1 MADESVLI
9 QQQLDHEMER
19 LFQHFEQDE
28 ERTARLAAALEQEST
43 AAALHF
49 ALFPRK
55 TRDGGLQPT
64 CREPVV
70 SMMAFVV
77 DIFSPHDGSVDLRV
91 LAECFT
97 PTADGSG
104 GAGAGGDDAANRPAE
119 GIVGLSY
126 QYKDEGGNM
135 VHISRG
141 KVRTPCDSSCARFPG
156 TVSPCPLDLVVGE
169 RDVSS
174 RATVDREG
182 RTYAEPRFESPLRRG
197 SDSLLHIARCCNLC
211 SRCTLRRDASLSTA

>member
-1 MADESVLI
+1 MADENLLI

-77 DIFSPHDGSVDLRV
+77 DIFSPHDGS
-91 LAECFT
+91 A
-97 PTADGSG
+97 
-104 GAGAGGDDAANRPAE
+104 
-119 GIVGLSY
+119 
-126 QYKDEGGNM
+126 
-135 VHISRG
+135 
-141 KVRTPCDSSCARFPG
+141 
-156 TVSPCPLDLVVGE
+156 PLPF
-169 RDVSS
+169 S
-174 RATVDREG
+174 
-182 RTYAEPRFESPLRRG
+182 
-197 SDSLLHIARCCNLC
+197 
-211 SRCTLRRDASLSTA
+211 

>member
-1 MADESVLI
+1 MKKGSRAVAKGWLEAYRGGRVAGEEKQGAMADESVLI

-77 DIFSPHDGSVDLRV
+77 DIFSPHDGSAPLPLLRDAV
-91 LAECFT
+91 PPAASAPGPCTAERCV
-97 PTADGSG
+97 PLG
-104 GAGAGGDDAANRPAE
+104 GAGAVRSLPSGASVATPA
-119 GIVGLSY
+119 
-126 QYKDEGGNM
+126 
-135 VHISRG
+135 R
-141 KVRTPCDSSCARFPG
+141 
-156 TVSPCPLDLVVGE
+156 GE
-169 RDVSS
+169 RRPS
-174 RATVDREG
+174 AAG
-182 RTYAEPRFESPLRRG
+182 
-197 SDSLLHIARCCNLC
+197 I
-211 SRCTLRRDASLSTA
+211 